1 MHLWPPLAGD
11 TIDAGTVL
19 EGAPRKESSGRD
31 GRSACGVGVDV
42 LEDGGDH
49 TRLGDHCQHAH
60 CCAAARIGDRLAGPC
75 DTVVDALEQ

>member
-1 MHLWPPLAGD
+1 MGEGRAHFWPPFADD

-19 EGAPRKESSGRD
+19 EGAPRKDSSGCD

-49 TRLGDHCQHAH
+49 TRVGDHRQHAQ
-60 CCAAARIGDRLAGPC
+60 CCAAARAAAD
-75 DTVVDALEQ
+75 VNLEYPA